1 MCALWNVMRP
11 GLASRKRR
19 TRDCGAAF
27 QHPRRGEA
35 QLFGPIF
42 CSPIT
47 MRIMLLT
54 VFLVAAVRCA
64 LSSVMPLTT
73 KEIDLMLRSGYSS
86 ETILRE
92 LSARRFGDQFDSE
105 IEKQLLR
112 AGANSTLIEALRSGT
127 YAVPAAEIAAVKAKL
142 AGQEGNAAK
151 TLESPNETRRPT
163 ESHSATDPSGSSTAT
178 EVNRAIYLHLK
189 DDLVYWHEGSV
200 THFDDEAL
208 EHKKLYL
215 LFFSANWS
223 PAGRKFTSQL
233 MEYYNRVAPQHPE
246 FEVIFF
252 STDRSQFGMETYM
265 AQSNMPWPAVAYDKR
280 TGKAGAIQ
288 NNLVREIP
296 ALVLADAA
304 GKVLSYSHGGENAV
318 GPEKVLADLDQIF
331 SRGSDSAAMRK
342 P

>member
-1 MCALWNVMRP
+1 
-11 GLASRKRR
+11 
-19 TRDCGAAF
+19 
-27 QHPRRGEA
+27 
-35 QLFGPIF
+35 
-42 CSPIT
+42 

-64 LSSVMPLTT
+64 LSSVMPLTA
-73 KEIDLMLRSGYSS
+73 KEIGLMLRSGYSS

-151 TLESPNETRRPT
+151 TREYSNEAGRLSESQPPT
-163 ESHSATDPSGSSTAT
+163 DRSAPSTAT
-178 EVNRAIYLHLK
+178 ELRHAIYLRLK

-233 MEYYNRVAPQHPE
+233 VEYYNRVAPQHPE

-252 STDRSQFGMETYM
+252 SADRSQFGMETYM
-265 AQSNMPWPAVAYDKR
+265 GQSNMPWPAVAYDKR

>member
-1 MCALWNVMRP
+1 
-11 GLASRKRR
+11 
-19 TRDCGAAF
+19 
-27 QHPRRGEA
+27 
-35 QLFGPIF
+35 
-42 CSPIT
+42 
-47 MRIMLLT
+47 MLLT
-54 VFLVAAVRCA
+54 VFLVAAARCA
-64 LSSVMPLTT
+64 LSSMMPLTA
-73 KEIDLMLRSGYSS
+73 KEIGLMLRSGYSS

-163 ESHSATDPSGSSTAT
+163 ESHSVADPSGSSTAT
-178 EVNRAIYLHLK
+178 EVNHAIYLHLK

-223 PAGRKFTSQL
+223 PAGRKFTPRL
-233 MEYYNRVAPQHPE
+233 VEYYNRVAPQHPE

-252 STDRSQFGMETYM
+252 SADRSRFGMETYM
-265 AQSNMPWPAVAYDKR
+265 GQSNMPWPAVAYDRR

-288 NNLVREIP
+288 TNLVREIP

-318 GPEKVLADLDQIF
+318 SPEKVLADLDQIF
-331 SRGSDSAAMRK
+331 NRGSDSAAMPK

>member
-1 MCALWNVMRP
+1 
-11 GLASRKRR
+11 
-19 TRDCGAAF
+19 
-27 QHPRRGEA
+27 
-35 QLFGPIF
+35 
-42 CSPIT
+42 
-47 MRIMLLT
+47 MRIVLLM
-54 VFLVAAVRCA
+54 VFLVAAPRFA
-64 LSSVMPLTT
+64 LSSVMPLTA
-73 KEIDLMLRSGYSS
+73 KEIGLMLRSGYSS

-105 IEKQLLR
+105 IEKQLIR
-112 AGANSTLIEALRSGT
+112 AGANSSLIEALRGGT
-127 YAVPAAEIAAVKAKL
+127 YAVPAAEIAAAKTKL
-142 AGQEGNAAK
+142 AAQEGNATK
-151 TLESPNETRRPT
+151 TLERPNETGRLT
-163 ESHSATDPSGSSTAT
+163 ESHSATDSSGSSSAT
-178 EVNRAIYLHLK
+178 EVNHAIYLHLK
-189 DDLVYWHEGSV
+189 DDLVYLHQGSV

-223 PAGRKFTSQL
+223 AAGRKFTSRL
-233 MEYYNRVAPQHPE
+233 VDYYNRVAPQHRE

-252 STDRSQFGMETYM
+252 SADRSQFGMETYM

-288 NNLVREIP
+288 NNLVREVP
-296 ALVLADAA
+296 CLVLTDAT
-304 GKVLSYSHGGENAV
+304 GEILSYSHGGENAA